1 MMNEDPFAIA
11 SQLYDD
17 AQYKEAF
24 EQFLLLAKHGDS
36 AAMTRVAAM
45 YGEGKGVEYDF
56 QECVGWDMKA
66 ADAGSQAALFNLG
79 ISYRNIGD
87 VRVARRWFEKSLQV
101 GDGEAALELAKMYL
115 ISELET
121 ERVKK
126 YLEQALQSKNIC
138 EASREE
144 SERLLN
150 ELLGLA

>member
-1 MMNEDPFAIA
+1 MTNDDQFAIA
-11 SQLYDD
+11 SRLFDD

-24 EQFLLLAKHGDS
+24 EQFLYLAKQGNS
-36 AAMTRVAAM
+36 SAMTRVAVM

-56 QECVGWDMKA
+56 EECVRWDMKA
-66 ADAGSQAALFNLG
+66 ADAGSQAALLNLG
-79 ISYRNIGD
+79 ISYRNTGD
-87 VRVARRWFEKSLQV
+87 ARAAKRWFEKSLQM

-126 YLEQALQSKNIC
+126 YLDQALQSKNTC

-144 SERLLN
+144 ARQLLIKI
-150 ELLGLA
+150 LLA